1 MVVLDVVADCGGPGA
16 GLDSSVGR
24 CCWHWTERPE
34 LLERAGG
41 RRWALRVVSAAVV
54 VVGVVAAETTAA
66 SGNRIEG
73 SNRRNF
79 VG

>member
-1 MVVLDVVADCGGPGA
+1 MAQLNACEEFVVVVVA
-16 GLDSSVGR
+16 
-24 CCWHWTERPE
+24 
-34 LLERAGG
+34 
-41 RRWALRVVSAAVV
+41 
-54 VVGVVAAETTAA
+54 VGVVAAETTAA

>member
-1 MVVLDVVADCGGPGA
+1 
-16 GLDSSVGR
+16 
-24 CCWHWTERPE
+24 
-34 LLERAGG
+34 
-41 RRWALRVVSAAVV
+41 VVSAVVVV

-66 SGNRIEG
+66 NGNRIEG

>member
-1 MVVLDVVADCGGPGA
+1 MAVLDVVADCGGPGA

-41 RRWALRVVSAAVV
+41 RRWALWEVSAVVV

-66 SGNRIEG
+66 NGNRIEG